1 MRPLRLLFLATALT
15 LSTHHLLAENPP
27 PVVDGVK
34 KVVAGQRLPFQ
45 GTVAAVDLRAKT
57 FTFKTKD
64 GTEHIHRLAD
74 YGTVEK
80 STGHPATIADVKVGE
95 TVRGTRTKLDENHW
109 EVIKLIIG
117 PKKKPAA
124 E

>member
-1 MRPLRLLFLATALT
+1 MSPLRLLLLATALT
-15 LSTHHLLAENPP
+15 LALQPLFAETPP
-27 PVVDGVK
+27 PPIDGVK
-34 KVVAGQRLPFQ
+34 KAVAGRLLPFQ

-64 GTEHIHRLAD
+64 GHEHIHRLAD

-80 STGHPATIADVKVGE
+80 STGHPATIQDVKVGDI
-95 TVRGTRTKLDENHW
+95 VRGTRTKLDENHW